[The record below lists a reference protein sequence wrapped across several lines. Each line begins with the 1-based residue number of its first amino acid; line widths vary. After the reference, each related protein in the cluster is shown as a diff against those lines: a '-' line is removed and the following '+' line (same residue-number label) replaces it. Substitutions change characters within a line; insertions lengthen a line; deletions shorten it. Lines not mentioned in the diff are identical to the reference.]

1 MKIAF
6 VFPPQWCPHTDS
18 SLQLW
23 NRAVSTRLAE
33 TCDVDVYYSATISP
47 SKHGYIDGVNYKR
60 VFSRWEHRLVKLV
73 YLAHLKMGIKRP
85 LFSTDLWFPGYALGV
100 ALALRK
106 HKADIVHVYNFPQY
120 AALIKHLN
128 PTVQVVLNMHG
139 EILTQVRFANVKAR
153 LSRMAQIVSCADLL
167 TNGIRHNFPEVSDR
181 CVTVPMGINLEGF
194 DRPDIAARTNRPFSK
209 RLLCVTRLSP
219 EKGPHVLVDA
229 FNLIAQRDPDATLT
243 VVGPE
248 GVSPRGDIAD
258 LCLNKE
264 VVDTFEPF
272 YRGNY
277 LEMLKQ
283 RVTPEAS
290 SRVNFTGLIPHEE
303 VYRHYATSDVYVS
316 PTYYESFGMSI
327 IEAMAAGLPVVA
339 CRGGAVTD
347 FIVHGENGVL
357 SDVGDP
363 AALAEEVCRLF
374 ADPQLRESMVYS
386 AKEMVRKQYSWDK
399 IASSLMDVYRG
410 VLRQSQDR
418 AENADDLRAIPN
430 R

>member
-23 NRAVSTRLAE
+23 NRAVSTRLAKD
-33 TCDVDVYYSATISP
+33 CDVDVYYSATISP
-47 SKHGYIDGVNYKR
+47 SKKGCIDGVNYRR

-73 YLAHLKMGIKRP
+73 YLIHLKLGIKRP

-100 ALALRK
+100 ALQLRK

-120 AALIKHLN
+120 GALIKHLN
-128 PTVQVVLNMHG
+128 PSAQVVLNMHG
-139 EILTQVRFANVKAR
+139 EILTQVKFANVKAR
-153 LSRMAQIVSCADLL
+153 LSKMAHIVSCSDLL
-167 TNGIRHNFPEVSDR
+167 TEGIRHKFPELADR
-181 CVTVPMGINLEGF
+181 CVTVPMGIVLEAF
-194 DRPDIAARTNRPFSK
+194 DRPDLASRPHRPFSK

-229 FNLIAQRDPDATLT
+229 FNLIAQRYPDATLT

-258 LCLNKE
+258 LCLDKKL
-264 VVDTFEPF
+264 VDSFEPF

-277 LEMLKQ
+277 LKMLEQ
-283 RVTPEAS
+283 RVSSEAAP
-290 SRVNFTGLIPHEE
+290 RVKFTGLIPHEE
-303 VYRHYATSDVYVS
+303 VYRHYAESDIYVS

-347 FIVHGENGVL
+347 FVVDNQNGL
-357 SDVGDP
+357 LADVGAP
-363 AALAEEVCRLF
+363 SGLADAVGKF
-374 ADPQLRESMVYS
+374 FSDPQLRESLASS
-386 AKEMVRKQYSWDK
+386 AKEMVRKRYSWNN

-410 VLRQSQDR
+410 VRHESPECPE
-418 AENADDLRAIPN
+418 AVNDLRVVPN